1 MKYLTRLVSAVALG
15 LFAAAECAAQLAMD
29 IDFNRSVFLLNEP
42 IYARLRLRNDS
53 GRTLIFGES
62 QDLRGRLQM
71 EIVGP
76 NGRRFRFPG
85 SGPNP
90 LQGLVLREGQE
101 REVVFE
107 LGDYVTLDRTGAY
120 RIYAYAGHPM
130 LTEEFRT
137 PDRRIEITE
146 GLSLWKRTVGIPDLL
161 NTEQQSTPAETRT
174 YELTAVRDGRE
185 KRLYLSVYDDRRLY
199 SLVPLGD
206 IGGSD
211 SIRCEIDAYSSLHL
225 LLPVTAKI
233 YEYLKYNSTGGLE
246 TRKIYRKSE
255 LPPIL
260 VRDPETGVV
269 TVAGGEIA
277 VPGVDYME
285 ESAPANPRKPEL

>member
-1 MKYLTRLVSAVALG
+1 MKYLTRLIFAAVLG
-15 LFAAAECAAQLAMD
+15 LAAAAECAAQLAMD
-29 IDFNRSVFLLNEP
+29 IDFNRNVFLLNEP

-76 NGRRFRFPG
+76 NGQRFRFPG

-90 LQGLVLREGQE
+90 LQGLVLKEGQE
-101 REVVFE
+101 REVIFE
-107 LGDYVTLDRTGAY
+107 LGDYVTLDRTGPY
-120 RIYAYAGHPM
+120 RLYAYAGHPM

-146 GLSLWKRTVGIPDLL
+146 GISLWKRTVGIPDLL
-161 NTEQQSTPAETRT
+161 GNGQQTAPAENRT
-174 YELTAVRDGRE
+174 YELTAVRDGRN

-206 IGGSD
+206 IGGGD

-233 YEYLKYNSTGGLE
+233 YEYLKYNTVGELE
-246 TRKIYRKSE
+246 TRKMYRKSE

-269 TVAGGEIA
+269 SVAGGEIA

-285 ESAPANPRKPEL
+285 ESTPVNPQKPEL